1 MQGLQP
7 QDEFIDL
14 SEDEVMAALA
24 KGSNP
29 ISSEVMRLFV
39 GYSAKYAYDKTI
51 PNTADP
57 SQPGALPPILVKK
70 VTTPIERVAM
80 SMWRK
85 DTEKM
90 WARAGVPM
98 PVIDYE

>member
-1 MQGLQP
+1 MQVLQP

-14 SEDEVMAALA
+14 TEDEITAALA

-29 ISSEVMRLFV
+29 ISSEVTRLFV
-39 GYSAKYAYDKTI
+39 GYTVRYAYEATL
-51 PNTADP
+51 PSTADP
-57 SQPGALPPILVKK
+57 NQPGALPPIVVKK

-85 DTEKM
+85 DFEKM
-90 WARAGVPM
+90 WSRTGVPT